1 MVTIQYKKIIIITLS
16 TIVLMSLGVTE
27 AIALT
32 TGFDGVS
39 AYRRTGGCFYE
50 DRAGVEYV
58 TNLRN
63 ALVNSGYFANS
74 FTWTNNDAWE
84 SDLRSYAPTVDFFAF
99 SGHGFRY
106 NSYYTLRNEASLHF
120 YTINS
125 STPPFHTQ
133 ENDDRANATWSELS
147 FNGQPLKWITTHT
160 CNFLTNGGS
169 LENYNKIGR
178 MMRGANLIHGFAST
192 MWLDSREGW
201 IYGSYI
207 GNGNTFRE
215 AFFEAAFLCQT
226 GKGFTITARV
236 FGWVL
241 AENDRHYSYH
251 TGAPSFE
258 SSSSSFTTWN
268 RDIN

>member
-1 MVTIQYKKIIIITLS
+1 MKFKMILILIIVSLILS
-16 TIVLMSLGVTE
+16 NPVS

-39 AYRRTGGCFYE
+39 AYRRTGNCVYY
-50 DRAGVEYV
+50 DVAGAEYV

-63 ALVNSGYFANS
+63 ALASWFTNS
-74 FTWTNNDAWE
+74 FNRTNNNAWE
-84 SDLRSYAPTVDFFAF
+84 SDTRIYAPTVDFFAF

-106 NSYYTLRNEASLHF
+106 NSPYTLRNEASLHF
-120 YTINS
+120 YTLNS

-147 FNGQPLKWITTHT
+147 FNGQPLKWITAHT

-169 LENYNKIGR
+169 WDNYNKIGR
-178 MMRGANLIHGFAST
+178 MMQGANLILGFAST
-192 MWLDSREGW
+192 MWLDSREGT
-201 IYGSYI
+201 IYGWNISD
-207 GNGNTFRE
+207 GNTFRE
-215 AFFEAAFLCQT
+215 AFFEAAYLCQRN
-226 GKGFTITARV
+226 KGFTITARV

-241 AENDRHYSYH
+241 AENDRHYSYQ

-258 SSSSSFTTWN
+258 NSPSSFTTWN
-268 RDIN
+268 RTIN